1 MANLQSFAD
10 NLSTDNYNQF
20 IANVK
25 AATNKI
31 FSLLRDQTPISVD
44 RCSLVGGLAK
54 KTSTPL
60 KADADIVIFY
70 NDKGQSQESVI
81 EAIQKVFVDNRIR
94 MNILITGNGIMK
106 FVMDGISF
114 DMLVAQNYVKN
125 NSNHVEEQWN
135 MGMLRLKQ
143 AGNNGSTPY
152 TSIAKFGIEVTESSV
167 AFMRNKSKLVQDVAK
182 LAKYW
187 NQIMLFKKYIYG
199 RSSIMELLAVKAGLE
214 EENNSS
220 YPTIRN
226 ALKRFLIKVSKIDE
240 VYEIF
245 QDYYD
250 KTEIHSEILS
260 QRPLLMDPVNPFNNL
275 LSGRCGYGYGKIN
288 SQSENIKEFM
298 SFMKN
303 AAKLSLDIMNRSS
316 DHMNIFRPHPLLHQL
331 PKNDRWIIPSKCMGH
346 HVAIH
351 PNNHADIQD
360 PQNKLV
366 DSMPSFI
373 LWNKSKSK
381 CTDDLDAILKAY
393 AGCIY
398 NSTKIGITEGNLY
411 WKVWNLVQEMN
422 GMIVGEGIG
431 RNTFFHDKPI
441 KQFDI
446 TMKVPIKN
454 EKSVCISFDFDLPR

>member
-20 IANVK
+20 IANVRSV
-25 AATNKI
+25 TDRI

-60 KADADIVIFY
+60 KADADIVVFY

-125 NSNHVEEQWN
+125 SSNHVEEQRK
-135 MGMLRLKQ
+135 MSMLRLKQ
-143 AGNNGSTPY
+143 ARDDK

-167 AFMRNKSKLVQDVAK
+167 AFMKNKSKLVHDVAK

-199 RSSIMELLAVKAGLE
+199 RSTIMELLATKAGLE
-214 EENNSS
+214 EENNNSN
-220 YPTIRN
+220 PTLWN

-250 KTEIHSEILS
+250 KTEIPNEILR

-303 AAKLSLDIMNRSS
+303 AAKISLDMMNRNS
-316 DHMNIFRPHPLLHQL
+316 DHTIIFRPHPLLHQL
-331 PKNDRWIIPSKCMGH
+331 PQNDRWIIPRKHLGH
-346 HVAIH
+346 HVAIY

-373 LWNKSKSK
+373 LWNRNKSNCK
-381 CTDDLDAILKAY
+381 DDIDAILKAY

-398 NSTKIGITEGNLY
+398 NSTKTGMAEGNLY

-446 TMKVPIKN
+446 TMKVPIRN
-454 EKSVCISFDFDLPR
+454 EKIVCISFDFDLPMYK